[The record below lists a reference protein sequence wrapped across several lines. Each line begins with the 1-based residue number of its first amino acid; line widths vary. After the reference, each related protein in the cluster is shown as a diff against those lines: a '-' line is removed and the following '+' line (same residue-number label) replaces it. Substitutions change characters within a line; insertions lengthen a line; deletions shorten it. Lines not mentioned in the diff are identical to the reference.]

1 MKEVLDIKSFIGY
14 NYAIT
19 LLKAPYYMK
28 KLAIIGRPNVG
39 KSSLFNRLLKKRDAI
54 TSDQAG
60 TTRDVKK
67 RIAKI
72 LDKEVQIL
80 DTGGLDKGCELFD
93 KIKEKAVK
101 AAYEADIILYMVD
114 GKTIANDEDKKFF
127 YELQA
132 MGKDIALVVNKIDN
146 DKMHEKLWDYYEF
159 GTDTIFG
166 ISVAHNRNTIKLVEW
181 IHEKLPTNEEEIQA
195 IADAEKAAQLEK
207 EKASYDYNLE
217 EYDEDA
223 YPEEEIDQDPTVF
236 EENDQTR
243 WYDPERLNQVKVAII
258 GRVNVGKSSLLNALV
273 GEDRSVVSDIAGTT
287 VDPIDELIVVGD
299 KRVTFVDTAGLRRR
313 GQIEGIE
320 KYALNRTKEM
330 LIDADVALLVLDAS
344 QPFKDLDEKI
354 AGLIDENRL
363 GCIIVL
369 NKWDL
374 TDKDFEKFTEKV
386 RGRFKFLHYAP
397 ILTISALTKQ
407 RVNKIMDKILEINE
421 NYSQR
426 IGTSKLNRVI
436 ELAQRRH
443 HLPSVKGKTIRLYY
457 VTQYDIRPP
466 RIALVMNRPE
476 GLHFTYRRYLTNKL
490 REAFNFEG
498 TPVLFHAR
506 SKKQRTTIEDEP
518 NFVEDMFG
526 GTKSVTE
533 EEMESMY
540 QEFEDGEGESEFE
553 KNMDKD
559 GKSKNDIEEGFVDI
573 D

>member
-1 MKEVLDIKSFIGY
+1 
-14 NYAIT
+14 
-19 LLKAPYYMK
+19 MK

-39 KSSLFNRLLKKRDAI
+39 KSSLFNRLLKHRDAI

-101 AAYEADIILYMVD
+101 AAYEADIILYMTD
-114 GKTIANDEDKKFF
+114 GKTIPNDEDKKFF

-132 MGKDIALVVNKIDN
+132 MGKAIALVVNKIDN
-146 DKMHEKLWDYYEF
+146 DKMNERLWDYYEF
-159 GTDTIFG
+159 GTDTVFG
-166 ISVAHNRNTIKLVEW
+166 ISVAHNRNTLKLVEW
-181 IHEKLPTNEEEIQA
+181 IYEQLPEKSEGEGEDNEIAGEIEEPEIEDENA
-195 IADAEKAAQLEK
+195 FLDEF
-207 EKASYDYNLE
+207 
-217 EYDEDA
+217 DEDES
-223 YPEEEIDQDPTVF
+223 EEDTTIF
-236 EENDQTR
+236 EENDNTR
-243 WYDPERLNQVKVAII
+243 FYDPERLNTVKVAII
-258 GRVNVGKSSLLNALV
+258 GRVNVGKSSLLNALI
-273 GEDRSVVSDIAGTT
+273 GEDRSVVSSIAGTT
-287 VDPIDELIVVGD
+287 IDPIDETIEVGD
-299 KRVTFVDTAGLRRR
+299 KKVTFVDTAGLRRR
-313 GQIEGIE
+313 GKIAGIE
-320 KYALNRTKEM
+320 KFALNRTKEM
-330 LIDADVALLVLDAS
+330 LIGADIALLVLDAS
-344 QPFKDLDEKI
+344 EPFKDLDEKI
-354 AGLIDENRL
+354 AGYIDENRL

-374 TDKDFEKFTEKV
+374 TDKDFDKFTEKV
-386 RGRFKFLHYAP
+386 RSRFKFLHYAP
-397 ILTISALTKQ
+397 IITISALTKQ
-407 RVNKIMDKILEINE
+407 RVHRIMDKILEIND
-421 NYSQR
+421 NFSQR

-443 HLPSVKGKTIRLYY
+443 HLPSVRGKIIRIYY

-506 SKKQRTTIEDEP
+506 SKKQKTYVSDEENFLEDK
-518 NFVEDMFG
+518 FG
-526 GTKSVTE
+526 ETVTE
-533 EEMESMY
+533 EEIYEMY
-540 QEFEDGEGESEFE
+540 EDEDYDSEFE
-553 KNMDKD
+553 ENMEKDTKD
-559 GKSKNDIEEGFVDI
+559 GNDDIEEGFVDI

>member
-1 MKEVLDIKSFIGY
+1 
-14 NYAIT
+14 
-19 LLKAPYYMK
+19 MK

-67 RIAKI
+67 RIAQV

-132 MGKDIALVVNKIDN
+132 MGKAVALVVNKIDN
-146 DKMHEKLWDYYEF
+146 DKMNERLWDYYEF
-159 GTDTIFG
+159 GTDTVFG
-166 ISVAHNRNTIKLVEW
+166 ISVAHNRNTIKLIEW
-181 IHEKLPTNEEEIQA
+181 IHEQLPEKETDTAEDTDIE
-195 IADAEKAAQLEK
+195 IADAVEAPESDDENAYLDEWDEEDEK
-207 EKASYDYNLE
+207 EDDTKA
-217 EYDEDA
+217 
-223 YPEEEIDQDPTVF
+223 F
-236 EENDQTR
+236 EENDETR
-243 WYDPERLNQVKVAII
+243 FYDPERLNQVKVAII
-258 GRVNVGKSSLLNALV
+258 GRVNVGKSSLLNALI
-273 GEDRSVVSDIAGTT
+273 GEDRSVVSSVAGTT
-287 VDPIDELIVVGD
+287 IDPIDEMIEVND

-313 GQIEGIE
+313 GKILGIE
-320 KYALNRTKEM
+320 KFALNRTKEM
-330 LIDADVALLVLDAS
+330 LKDADVALLVLDAS
-344 QPFKDLDEKI
+344 EPFKDLDEKI

-374 TDKDFEKFTEKV
+374 TDKDFDKFTEKV
-386 RGRFKFLHYAP
+386 RSRFKFLHYAP
-397 ILTISALTKQ
+397 IITISALTKQ
-407 RVNKIMDKILEINE
+407 RVHRIMDKILEIND

-443 HLPSVKGKTIRLYY
+443 HLPSVKGKVIRIYY

-506 SKKQRTTIEDEP
+506 SKKQKTHISDEP
-518 NFVEDMFG
+518 DFIEETFG
-526 GTKSVTE
+526 EPVTD
-533 EEMESMY
+533 EEMLEMY
-540 QEFEDGEGESEFE
+540 DDEEFESEFE
-553 KNMDKD
+553 ENMAEDKK
-559 GKSKNDIEEGFVDI
+559 GKKTDDIEEGFVDI